1 MSNRRA
7 HVLVGSVV
15 GGGAAAWTA
24 RKQSPSAQ
32 LLETLGGIGGGVVGA
47 RMPDVID
54 PPTCWNHRSVGHGIA
69 PIGAAAT
76 ALFKMLE
83 GWQEKLRARADAEHH
98 KYEAATSFLAQAW
111 HLVISL
117 LCRLASGALVG
128 FVAGYLSHLAMDFTT
143 PAGLPIFG

>member
-1 MSNRRA
+1 MRA
-7 HVLVGSVV
+7 GALA

-24 RKQSPSAQ
+24 RKQTLAIQ
-32 LLETLGGIGGGVVGA
+32 LVETLGGVVGGVVGA

-76 ALFKMLE
+76 TLSKMLT
-83 GWQEKLRARADAEHH
+83 GWQEKLRARANAEHH
-98 KYEAATSFLAQAW
+98 QYEAAKLFLAKAR

-143 PAGLPIFG
+143 PAGLPIFA